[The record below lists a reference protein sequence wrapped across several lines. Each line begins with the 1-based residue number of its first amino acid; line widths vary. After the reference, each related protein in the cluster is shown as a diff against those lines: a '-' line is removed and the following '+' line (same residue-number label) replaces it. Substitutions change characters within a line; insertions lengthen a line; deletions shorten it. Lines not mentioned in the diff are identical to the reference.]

1 MNCRG
6 EALSFGVMR
15 PSRVTSLLLA
25 VLLLFHGMAIGTA
38 IARRGGAPPSRATVA
53 ASQGLPG
60 VPLPEHDETTCAVCH
75 ASVTL
80 TRLTLARAVLPDAP
94 TTVLRAPT
102 RAQERLPRAPATRPA
117 SSRAP
122 PALRSA

>member
-1 MNCRG
+1 LNCPA
-6 EALSFGVMR
+6 EPLSFAQMR
-15 PSRVTSLLLA
+15 PSRLTSMLLA
-25 VLLLFHGMAIGTA
+25 ALLLFHGVAIGT
-38 IARRGGAPPSRATVA
+38 TVA
-53 ASQGLPG
+53 GRAAASNSPTAVSATRGHPG

-80 TRLTLARAVLPDAP
+80 TTLSLARAVLPDAP
-94 TTVLRAPT
+94 TTVLRAP
-102 RAQERLPRAPATRPA
+102 ALAEERLPRAPASRPA

>member
-6 EALSFGVMR
+6 EALSFGLMR

-25 VLLLFHGMAIGTA
+25 VLLLFHGMAIGVA
-38 IARRGGAPPSRATVA
+38 IAGRADASPSRTAVA
-53 ASQGLPG
+53 ASQGRPG

-80 TRLTLARAVLPDAP
+80 TRLTLGRAVLPDAP
-94 TTVLRAPT
+94 TTVLRSPART
-102 RAQERLPRAPATRPA
+102 DERLPRTLASRPT